1 MGRRFLLL
9 VAVFFAFQASAAQA
23 FTKTDHRLQ
32 MGDGV
37 SLAATLY
44 RPDGAPPQGG
54 WPAVLAL
61 HGLGQDRN
69 AMNAVAEAHLAPH
82 GYVVLTVD
90 ARGHGASGGQS
101 SLAGPREVADYA
113 AALQWLR
120 LQPGVADARVGA
132 LGFSLGG
139 GSVWKL
145 LTAPGTRLAAA
156 VPVMTW
162 TSLYD
167 ALLPQ
172 GLVKSGLIAYFHNL
186 LPPERWDPA
195 VTALRDDAL
204 QGRNDAAI
212 RAFAAQRSVR
222 RRPRQD
228 PDARLHAPGPPRLRV
243 RHAGGPR
250 GVRPVARPEADL
262 PR

>member
-1 MGRRFLLL
+1 
-9 VAVFFAFQASAAQA
+9 
-23 FTKTDHRLQ
+23 

-44 RPDGAPPQGG
+44 TPRRRPAAGG

-61 HGLGQDRN
+61 HGLGGNR
-69 AMNAVAEAHLAPH
+69 
-82 GYVVLTVD
+82 GVD
-90 ARGHGASGGQS
+90 ERRSRRRTSRRTATSSSRWMRADTARPAAQS
-101 SLAGPREVADYA
+101 SLVGPREVADYA

-120 LQPGVADARVGA
+120 LRPGVSDARVGA

-212 RAFAAQRSVR
+212 RAVRRAALRP

-228 PDARLHAPGPPRLRV
+228 PDAGLHAPGPPRLRV
-243 RHAGGPR
+243 RHAGGAG
-250 GVRPVARPEADL
+250 GVRPAARPEADL
-262 PR
+262 PGRPRPRPVREPGGRAAVLLRRRSGCGSTGS